1 MNKMLYMHF
10 NKLIVFKLNHAIFC
24 NVNESNDHLNREKVT
39 GAAEPTENQ
48 LSSLH
53 GILETIV

>member
-1 MNKMLYMHF
+1 MLYMYF